1 MVIVIDDEGRENE
14 GDLIAAAD
22 LAAPEALAFMVNYT
36 TGIVC
41 VAIDDARADAL
52 ALPRMVERNDDPLAT
67 AFTVTCDATDV
78 GTGVSAAERARTI
91 RLLGDPSAGPADLRR
106 PGHVFPLR
114 ARRGGVLARM
124 GHTEAAYDLA
134 RLARRSPAGMLAELV
149 NPDGTMMRGPD
160 IAGFAARHGLQVLR
174 IDALIAWRVS
184 REVEWLARSA

>member
-1 MVIVIDDEGRENE
+1 
-14 GDLIAAAD
+14 
-22 LAAPEALAFMVNYT
+22 
-36 TGIVC
+36 
-41 VAIDDARADAL
+41 
-52 ALPRMVERNDDPLAT
+52 
-67 AFTVTCDATDV
+67 
-78 GTGVSAAERARTI
+78 
-91 RLLGDPSAGPADLRR
+91 
-106 PGHVFPLR
+106 
-114 ARRGGVLARM
+114 M